1 MSTHSY
7 MEFQLHDF
15 KTDLHEPID
24 LFNISNCNRRIK
36 SYRYQPFY
44 NRKEIFPAVIDFYEE
59 DNQIFTLVSSCLKVG
74 LEASIYLFKVNNK
87 NTGKRC
93 EICTNL
99 TIKTLERR
107 QYVVL
112 VFLF

>member
-15 KTDLHEPID
+15 KTDLYEPID
-24 LFNISNCNRRIK
+24 LFNVSNCNRRIK

-59 DNQIFTLVSSCLKVG
+59 ENQIFTIISSCLKVG
-74 LEASIYLFKVNNK
+74 WKLTFTCFLNK
-87 NTGKRC
+87 
-93 EICTNL
+93 
-99 TIKTLERR
+99 
-107 QYVVL
+107 
-112 VFLF
+112 